1 MNINNRFMRALS
13 RLLIATTLG
22 MSIWL
27 PGAQA
32 AMISSEQV
40 IDSQLAAQNRD
51 KVRAFFDRE
60 DVQTQLQA
68 QGVSADAAK
77 ARVDALT
84 DNEVATVAEHID
96 NLPAGGDALGSVLG
110 FALLIFIILLIT
122 DLLGLTHVFPFVK
135 RR

>member
-1 MNINNRFMRALS
+1 MNINNHFMRTLS
-13 RLLIATTLG
+13 RILIATTLS

-40 IDSQLAAQNRD
+40 IDNQQAAQNRD

-60 DVQTQLQA
+60 DVQIQLQA

-84 DNEVATVAEHID
+84 DNEVASMSEHID
-96 NLPAGGDALGSVLG
+96 SLPAGGVDVLG
-110 FALLIFIILLIT
+110 FILLVFIILLFT
-122 DLLGLTHVFPFVK
+122 DILGLTHVFPFTK

>member
-1 MNINNRFMRALS
+1 MNIHNRFMRTLS
-13 RLLIATTLG
+13 RILIATTLS

-40 IDSQLAAQNRD
+40 IDNQLAAQNRD
-51 KVRAFFDRE
+51 KLRAFFDRE

-68 QGVSADAAK
+68 QGVSADDAK

-84 DNEVATVAEHID
+84 DSEVATVAEHID
-96 NLPAGGDALGSVLG
+96 NLPAGGDAVGSILG
-110 FALLIFIILLIT
+110 FVLLIFIILLIT